1 MLEKDFISELSG
13 AKIRPI
19 SELVVANAILEDS
32 TDRWLTLRPANG
44 SGFIILEITESTTW
58 FNEYSTSIGQGLTI
72 VGFYE
77 RNANEPSFFGQT
89 VKVPVLT
96 AVCIAPGYF

>member
-1 MLEKDFISELSG
+1 MEKDFISELSG

-32 TDRWLTLRPANG
+32 TDRWLTLRHANG